1 MYVISHWNFYSIN
14 FLLPEITK
22 ARLDNFKIY
31 FSIVHINYKVCLYNN
46 LFDVRNV
53 KTKVQVS
60 DNKQVI
66 MYLRCSQHIFL
77 TYFVYILLLSVIKL
91 VN

>member
-1 MYVISHWNFYSIN
+1 MY
-14 FLLPEITK
+14 
-22 ARLDNFKIY
+22 
-31 FSIVHINYKVCLYNN
+31 LYNN

-77 TYFVYILLLSVIKL
+77 TYFVYVLLLSVIKL